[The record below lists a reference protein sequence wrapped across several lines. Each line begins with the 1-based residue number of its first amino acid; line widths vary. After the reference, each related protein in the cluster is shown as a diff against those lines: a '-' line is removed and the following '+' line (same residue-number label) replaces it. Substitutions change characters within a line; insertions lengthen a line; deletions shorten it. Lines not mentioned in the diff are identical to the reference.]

1 MTNGGLFKKVDCYML
16 FVPNLEDG
24 INFYENEL
32 GHTLIWRRE
41 TAAGLKMPDTDT
53 EIVLNTNLPQESD
66 LLVDSVKDAFKVLI
80 SKGCKPIQA
89 PFEIAVGWCA
99 VVLDPFGN
107 MLTFLDLTKIKQG
120 S

>member
-1 MTNGGLFKKVDCYML
+1 MNGGLFKKVDCYML
-16 FVPNLEDG
+16 FVPSLDEG
-24 INFYENEL
+24 ISFYEKEL
-32 GHTLIWRRE
+32 GHKLLWRRE
-41 TAAGLKMPDTDT
+41 TAAGLKMSDTDT

-66 LLVDSVKDAFKVLI
+66 LLVDSAKSTFELLI

-89 PFEIAVGWCA
+89 PFEIAIGWCA

-107 MLTFLDLTKIKQG
+107 MLSFLDLTKVKQG

>member
-1 MTNGGLFKKVDCYML
+1 MINGLFKKVDCYML

-24 INFYENEL
+24 INFYEKEL
-32 GHTLIWRRE
+32 GHKLLWKRD

-66 LLVDSVKDAFKVLI
+66 LLVDSAKQAFEVLV
-80 SKGCKPIQA
+80 SKGCKPIQP
-89 PFEIAVGWCA
+89 PFEIAIGWCA

-107 MLTFLDLTKIKQG
+107 MISFLDLKKVKQ
-120 S
+120 